1 MHLDPELEVIVSV
14 LECDNVLLK
23 TVTITDKEQ
32 GVMGKPTSP
41 QSMVIV
47 NLHMYVLSSFSKHLQ
62 IKDWSIKC
70 YRI

>member
-32 GVMGKPTSP
+32 SAMGNTTSP
-41 QSMVIV
+41 QYIVIV
-47 NLHMYVLSSFSKHLQ
+47 NLHMYVLSSFSEHLKF
-62 IKDWSIKC
+62 KD
-70 YRI
+70 